1 MRIGPNELHVKHP
14 EAYDQ
19 VYRPGY
25 KVSKWSWYYSCF
37 GVGQSSFGSL
47 NNVEHGQRRAA
58 ISSFFSRQ
66 SVLSLD
72 DVLSRPINK
81 LRNRLERVCSQGPKA
96 WCQLERAYRCISLD
110 SMSEI
115 AFGKSFAFLDQED
128 CAQAFHDGV
137 EDSLRTICV
146 IRHFPLLVPVFNNMP
161 LWVMRLAGEKL
172 AAIRMMKEF
181 ARDAAKAALSKAP
194 ATSTRTILHEIV
206 SNPDPRKTGLVT
218 QRRLEEE
225 ALSLIAASSDTV
237 GNALAAATYHLLR
250 NPEANQR
257 LVEELRE
264 AIPDAGS
271 LREASPS
278 YDTLAPLPWLV
289 SGHPLSFGDTS
300 DGANKTIEIDSCSK
314 RIAENVS
321 RFSWAAT
328 TTCSRLWYRG
338 AGETYPW
345 RSEYFLLC
353 TLVRR
358 WLQVTIFNYLDATH
372 PPVTFL
378 LWLIKCIWK
387 IVCHFH
393 ECLPAA
399 Q

>member
-1 MRIGPNELHVKHP
+1 MHVKHP

-81 LRNRLERVCSQGPKA
+81 LRNRLERLCSQGPEA

-128 CAQAFHDGV
+128 CGQAFHDGV

-194 ATSTRTILHEIV
+194 VASNRTILHEIV

-250 NPEANQR
+250 NPEANKR

-264 AIPDAGS
+264 AIPDAES
-271 LREASPS
+271 LREANPS

-289 SGHPLSFGDTS
+289 RGQALSYGLNQTML
-300 DGANKTIEIDSCSK
+300 
-314 RIAENVS
+314 RQQ
-321 RFSWAAT
+321 
-328 TTCSRLWYRG
+328 
-338 AGETYPW
+338 
-345 RSEYFLLC
+345 
-353 TLVRR
+353 
-358 WLQVTIFNYLDATH
+358 LQ
-372 PPVTFL
+372 
-378 LWLIKCIWK
+378 
-387 IVCHFH
+387 
-393 ECLPAA
+393 
-399 Q
+399 